1 VEDVVRR
8 AQAGDVLAMA
18 ALIEELEPYV
28 GAICRSVV
36 PGGAGEDA
44 MQETFVVVLRQLRS
58 LRSPSAVRGWVRRIA
73 VHEAIRVA
81 RRRGLVEPEVGDV
94 APAREVD
101 LEAALD
107 VRSTLAAMTPEQR
120 AILVLRDMDGLSEA
134 EAARVLQVAPGT
146 VKSRLHRAR
155 AAFRERWSA

>member
-28 GAICRSVV
+28 GGICRSIVS
-36 PGGAGEDA
+36 GAAGEDA
-44 MQETFVVVLRQLRS
+44 MQETFVVVLRRLRS
-58 LRSPSAVRGWVRRIA
+58 LRTPAAVRGWVRRIA
-73 VHEAIRVA
+73 VHEALRVA
-81 RRRGLVEPEVGDV
+81 RRRGRVVPEADDAPVREIDV
-94 APAREVD
+94 D
-101 LEAALD
+101 AALD
-107 VRSTLAAMTPEQR
+107 VRSTLATMTPEQR
-120 AILVLRDMDGLSEA
+120 AILVLRDMDGLSED
-134 EAARVLQVAPGT
+134 EAARVLHVAPGT